1 MRFAVPLLLLVSL
14 SGATCTT
21 FETNT
26 AAGSSRTSH
35 NDASNRQSLPFDLN
49 ELPPSEDMEDTPGHA
64 NAQQPPNI
72 SQHIHSVDGNRSND
86 NPVPLEEE
94 EPSLHKP
101 NSLSVVVPNHP
112 TDENRYPIA
121 EILESFELLRSSNTN
136 TQNRKRTRTDLVSR
150 SLNENIE

>member
-112 TDENRYPIA
+112 TDG
-121 EILESFELLRSSNTN
+121 
-136 TQNRKRTRTDLVSR
+136 K
-150 SLNENIE
+150 